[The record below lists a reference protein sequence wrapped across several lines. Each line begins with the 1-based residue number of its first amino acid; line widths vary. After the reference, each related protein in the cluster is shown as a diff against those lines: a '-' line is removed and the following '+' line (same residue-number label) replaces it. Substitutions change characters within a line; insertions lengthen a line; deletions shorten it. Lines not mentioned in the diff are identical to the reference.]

1 MSLLLFNRVLEFLIR
16 IGQAKEI
23 KRHIDKKGRRK
34 TVSADVMI
42 LYMENLKNPTKN
54 TVRTCK

>member
-16 IGQAKEI
+16 IGQTKEI

-42 LYMENLKNPTKN
+42 LYMENLKNVQDTK
-54 TVRTCK
+54 